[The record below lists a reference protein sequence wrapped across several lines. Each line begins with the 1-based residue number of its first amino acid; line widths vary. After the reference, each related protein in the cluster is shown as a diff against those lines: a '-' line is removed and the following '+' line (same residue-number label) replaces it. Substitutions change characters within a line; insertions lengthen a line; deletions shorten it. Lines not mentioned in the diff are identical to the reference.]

1 MKKVVL
7 YSTDDKVISLHL
19 VNKIVSHDKFKNYKF
34 DIILVKAGF
43 LRKIKILIVMIFF
56 GSLLDFLKRLNN
68 KISIDQILEKNNNCS
83 RVDRIDNVTNYDF
96 GLSVYCSNKIEMPKF
111 KIYNFHLGSLKT
123 QRGSFIFFYKFLKKW
138 GEITLTFHEMSEKYD
153 VGKVINEKKI
163 TLKKDTT
170 ASDIFFIY
178 LENQDFLIDSIDKLP
193 TSDGKVYE
201 NYEKLHLVPSF
212 FQLIAKSIKYFFK
225 REL

>member
-1 MKKVVL
+1 
-7 YSTDDKVISLHL
+7 
-19 VNKIVSHDKFKNYKF
+19 
-34 DIILVKAGF
+34 
-43 LRKIKILIVMIFF
+43 
-56 GSLLDFLKRLNN
+56 
-68 KISIDQILEKNNNCS
+68 
-83 RVDRIDNVTNYDF
+83 
-96 GLSVYCSNKIEMPKF
+96 MPKF

-163 TLKKDTT
+163 ILKKNTT

-178 LENQDFLIDSIDKLP
+178 LENQNFLIDSIDKLP

-201 NYEKLHLVPSF
+201 N
-212 FQLIAKSIKYFFK
+212 
-225 REL
+225 